1 MNLRR
6 TLLIL
11 LAACLVPAAASAEEK
26 KKEAKGTYVAIDTLT
41 ASVMTANGRRAVM
54 TVQSGIDISD
64 PALKEHADQVTPRL
78 RAAFVQVLQAY
89 AGGMAYGS
97 PPDADYVA
105 RRLQQATDQV
115 LGKPGGRLLIGGIM
129 IN

>member
-1 MNLRR
+1 MNLRP
-6 TLLIL
+6 TLL
-11 LAACLVPAAASAEEK
+11 AMLVLCALPAAAAAEEK
-26 KKEAKGTYVAIDTLT
+26 KKENKGTYVTIDTLT
-41 ASVMTANGRRAVM
+41 ATVIAGNGRRAVM
-54 TVQSGIDISD
+54 TVQSGVDVPD
-64 PALKEHADQVTPRL
+64 EALREHAQQVTPRL
-78 RAAFVQVLQAY
+78 RAAYVQVLQTY